1 MQVPEEESDEICEL
15 CGRRMVIKTGRYG
28 KFLACPGYP
37 ECKNTKRIVETV
49 PGVCP
54 KCGEPLVAKKTKK
67 GRRFY
72 GCSTYPKCN
81 FATWNEPTKEICPR
95 CGKTLF
101 RKKGKEGNGFVC
113 LAGGCGYEK

>member
-1 MQVPEEESDEICEL
+1 MQIL
-15 CGRRMVIKTGRYG
+15 
-28 KFLACPGYP
+28 
-37 ECKNTKRIVETV
+37 
-49 PGVCP
+49 
-54 KCGEPLVAKKTKK
+54 EPQQ
-67 GRRFY
+67 
-72 GCSTYPKCN
+72 